1 MLRFLPILAS
11 IAMSAVMLGAAASPV
26 AAAPTGPDYRLTA
39 AAPVSGTQ
47 ISGETLW
54 RCGDSGC
61 TAASATSRPA
71 IVCAKAARSLGK
83 LESFSFRDS
92 SFDADALA
100 KCNAKAK

>member
-1 MLRFLPILAS
+1 MPRILPMLAS
-11 IAMSAVMLGAAASPV
+11 IAMSFVMLSAASSPAM
-26 AAAPTGPDYRLTA
+26 AAQTGPDFRLTA
-39 AAPVSGTQ
+39 ATPVSGTQ
-47 ISGETLW
+47 IAGETLW

-83 LESFSFRDS
+83 LESFTFRDS
-92 SFDADALA
+92 SFDVDALA

>member
-1 MLRFLPILAS
+1 MPRILPTLAS
-11 IAMSAVMLGAAASPV
+11 IAMSAFMLSAAYNPAAA
-26 AAAPTGPDYRLTA
+26 AQNGPDYRLTA

-54 RCGDSGC
+54 RCSEAGC

-92 SFDADALA
+92 AFDAESLA